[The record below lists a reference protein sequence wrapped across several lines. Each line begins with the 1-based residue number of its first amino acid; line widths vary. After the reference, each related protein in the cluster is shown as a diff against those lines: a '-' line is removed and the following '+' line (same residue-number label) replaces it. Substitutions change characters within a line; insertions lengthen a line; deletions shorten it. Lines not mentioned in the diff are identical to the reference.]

1 MRMASIAPSA
11 NAPLP
16 AWKRLGLKLKFAQE
30 LPQQTPEQPITKDL
44 VREESPKRKRN
55 EDAQRDATPIKKPKT
70 FEPSPITSTPSKP
83 SGPHTPLLRRQKS
96 VTFTPETKTEDGD
109 SIKQLFNAWVAEQ
122 NADDQAFADF
132 CAAPAQ
138 PALQIPDPPRVSD
151 EVLADIT
158 DEKEKRVKRVKAAKT
173 EQTERK
179 KETVKIDREK
189 KEDKKERKEEGKKE
203 KTKDRI
209 KAKAE
214 RNPQEV
220 PRRLSPS
227 LAYLRQYHEDRGSW
241 KFNKNHQTYLLKH
254 AFNTDIIP
262 IDYSELLYVYII
274 GLQGGVR
281 KRVRDEALAVKVKD
295 LESGAEESATKM
307 DDALRMQREY
317 EASMAEYI
325 AQVSA
330 VESAKR
336 VGHEE
341 RVFLGVSN
349 EAMKPR
355 AGRRMRAERIIVEL
369 ASSPEIAGPSVPRG
383 SLRGNPEQQTRTND
397 GAPQKQKRK
406 RKSRTAVVD
415 DSSSSS
421 ESDTSSDESS
431 DEEEAAEKSE
441 VTTKA
446 NDTSSSSSSSE
457 SSSDGTSSEE
467 ESDSE
472 SDSSDDSD

>member
-1 MRMASIAPSA
+1 MASIGPPADAPI
-11 NAPLP
+11 P

-30 LPQQTPEQPITKDL
+30 LPQQPNERPVTTNL
-44 VREESPKRKRN
+44 VPEESPKRKRFV
-55 EDAQRDATPIKKPKT
+55 DFQGDATPIKKPKT
-70 FEPSPITSTPSKP
+70 FEPASIIPTPSKP

-138 PALQIPDPPRVSD
+138 PALQISNPPQVLE
-151 EVLADIT
+151 EVAAEIT
-158 DEKEKRVKRVKAAKT
+158 DEKERRVKRVKKAKPD
-173 EQTERK
+173 K
-179 KETVKIDREK
+179 SEK
-189 KEDKKERKEEGKKE
+189 KEEAEKVDKKGKKE
-203 KTKDRI
+203 KLKT
-209 KAKAE
+209 KAE
-214 RNPQEV
+214 KKPKAVPQ
-220 PRRLSPS
+220 RLSPS

-254 AFNTDIIP
+254 AFDADIIP
-262 IDYSELLYVYII
+262 LEYSESLYVYVI

-295 LESGAEESATKM
+295 LEDGVNGFAAKM
-307 DDALRMQREY
+307 DDVTRKQKEY
-317 EASMAEYI
+317 EASMAEYV

-336 VGHEE
+336 LGHEE
-341 RVFLGVSN
+341 RVFLGVSD

-355 AGRRMRAERIIVEL
+355 AGKRMRAERIIVEL
-369 ASSPEIAGPSVPRG
+369 ASSPEIAGPSVPRAPI
-383 SLRGNPEQQTRTND
+383 RDDVQKRTKLND

-421 ESDTSSDESS
+421 ESDSSSDDSS
-431 DEEEAAEKSE
+431 DDEMGKKSS
-441 VTTKA
+441 VGGVA
-446 NDTSSSSSSSE
+446 DDTSSSSSSSE
-457 SSSDGTSSEE
+457 SSSDGTSTEE
-467 ESDSE
+467 ETE
-472 SDSSDDSD
+472 SGSDDSDSD